1 MRRYTA
7 VTLSV
12 FCLALLLVFVPQRS
26 TFAAVF
32 PASDAATLINFI
44 NLANTA
50 ADPDV
55 ISLTGDI
62 TLTAINNA
70 VDGNNGLPSITTPI
84 TIEGGGY
91 TISGNN
97 TFRIFHVAAAGTL
110 TLNNVTITGG
120 ADTNGGGI
128 YSNGVLTITGSA
140 ITANQGF
147 GTGGGITSNGTAII
161 TNSIISNNMT
171 SGLGGGAG
179 INSSGSLTV
188 IGSSIL
194 NNGTGLGPGG
204 IYSSNVAIIRD
215 STISGNVGP
224 GIVAGGTL
232 TVENSTISNNING
245 TFVGGV
251 GINGPAGSTINIIN
265 STISGNNA
273 PGIVSSATA
282 TILNSTIVGNQI
294 GLDDGFGFITW
305 DIRNSII
312 ANNAGGDCTIGG
324 TITGINNLD
333 LDGSCPG
340 SALLTGTLGGL
351 ADNGGATFT
360 HSPGTGASNS
370 IDGVPI
376 PACPPPPTDQR
387 GVPRDWDGNSD
398 GIVQCDN
405 GSYELNVDL
414 PYLDFNFDV
423 LDFVEDPPGT
433 STVNI
438 TLTFPAPGPIQVFFK
453 ITGTATVGLDYTVSG
468 LDRVYSLIIPAGA
481 TTASFSVTAINDG
494 IDEPVEN
501 LALEMAFIGPARR
514 VLSGAGGTRTLAV
527 IRERPRP
534 APTAT
539 PINSGFQPSLLKAG
553 FVRGSLVEWVI
564 TVGNTGTVAGTNVTI
579 VDVVPGDYSINR
591 VVVPD
596 GSSTVSGQTVTI
608 TLPTLAPGQTT
619 QISIFTTAQR
629 VTNAANT
636 VSLSAANYSGTLT
649 TTGLPIRQL
658 PATGETPAWR
668 KWALLGLG
676 ISLVGLLWLAR

>member
-62 TLTAINNA
+62 TLSAINN
-70 VDGNNGLPSITTPI
+70 VTDGSNGLPSITTPI
-84 TIEGGGY
+84 TIEGGSY

-120 ADTNGGGI
+120 TSNAGGGIYNDGTLNVTGSTITGNTAIVNGGGI
-128 YSNGVLTITGSA
+128 
-140 ITANQGF
+140 ANNN
-147 GTGGGITSNGTAII
+147 TTVI
-161 TNSIISNNMT
+161 TNSVISNNLANAAGT
-171 SGLGGGAG
+171 AGGGVFNNLG
-179 INSSGSLTV
+179 TSRLTIV
-188 IGSSIL
+188 GSIL
-194 NNGTGLGPGG
+194 NNNSAPLGQGGAILDGGVLVISDSTLSNNTAQSIGGAVSSVGLPTPAVVSNSTFNGNAAPFGGAWSGPGTITNSTFSG
-204 IYSSNVAIIRD
+204 NTGVAIIILNANVIS
-215 STISGNVGP
+215 STLIGNTGIGFSG
-224 GIVAGGTL
+224 
-232 TVENSTISNNING
+232 
-245 TFVGGV
+245 
-251 GINGPAGSTINIIN
+251 AGS
-265 STISGNNA
+265 
-273 PGIVSSATA
+273 
-282 TILNSTIVGNQI
+282 
-294 GLDDGFGFITW
+294 IT
-305 DIRNSII
+305 NSII
-312 ANNAGGDCTIGG
+312 ANNTGGDCLNTGG
-324 TITGINNLD
+324 GANNLD
-333 LDGSCPG
+333 SDGSCPG
-340 SALLTGTLGGL
+340 AALLTGTLGGL

-370 IDGVPI
+370 IDGVPV

-453 ITGTATVGLDYTVSG
+453 ITGTATVGLDYTVNG

-564 TVGNTGTVAGTNVTI
+564 TVGNTGTAAGTNVTI